1 MDIYNFRPSHLL
13 DYELDYELFIR
24 QSATTRPVADK
35 RKILSRL
42 LASEKSKPGNN
53 IQLANIELDFNKE
66 QEAIEKSLN
75 SVNLIVEDFEGTES
89 DSTFLRVKSRL
100 SHIAGRV
107 QRIILFSLDPKLL
120 PLVKTYISETNA
132 TCLKL
137 EGDLYDKIPST
148 SNTNESFVSNPVINI
163 PTPIVSCSSRSQPV
177 SEWQIKFDGT
187 GNSLYPFLERLT
199 ELASARNVSTSEL
212 FNSAAEFFV
221 NDAFVWY
228 RSIKKS
234 VNNWEDLV
242 ARLKRDDIDEE
253 IWEQI
258 KMRKQRKNESTVVFI
273 AHLEAFLRD
282 FREHLSKLL
291 KLNKLKG
298 IFFQN
303 LLADLCRRLEEADYL
318 TKKDKRP
325 KECISSL
332 DEPSPSCSKN
342 NHLQDKSPVFKKF
355 FNNKDWSAWLNKV
368 HNFMVTSLVKN
379 RVCKSKVSNKGCIPE
394 SSDGNEVSPLFVN
407 KSLDNRPYISVKLYD
422 VSGLTVLLDSGA
434 TASVVGSKGLD
445 ILNNLNLKIY
455 PANTNYIC
463 TADLKQQVVSGIVD
477 LPVAI
482 DNCCHV
488 IKAFVVPSLPQT
500 FIFGCDF
507 AKTFNIVVNFKND
520 SWHVQREH
528 ENSNLC
534 VTDMPS
540 SNDLFPLLN
549 SLDDLS
555 IEQRIRA
562 ENIIASFDE
571 ISSQDKLGRTD
582 KITLNIDTGDA
593 PPFKR
598 RSFSMSSYMAKILNN
613 ELDEMLK
620 LGVKEPSKEP
630 SKHDCYPLP
639 NVERILTSLR
649 NSKFISSID
658 LRKAFWQIP
667 LDERSKEK
675 TAFAVVGRGLF
686 QFITMPFGLR
696 NAAQTQQCLVD
707 AIFGPKF
714 EPHIFTYL
722 DDILVISEDF
732 DHHIKLLTEV
742 REKLREAG
750 LTINLK
756 KCDFFKTT
764 LKFLGYVVGS
774 NSLRTDPDKVSAMAN
789 YPRPRTTTEIKRFV
803 GLCSWYR
810 RFIKDFSTLMSPIN
824 NLLKGSKKGQSIEWN
839 TKAENSFLHIK
850 DLLLSAP
857 ILSQPNFS
865 EKFFIES
872 DASDTGLGGVLLQ
885 KIDGENKIIAYAS
898 RSLSRTE
905 RNYSTVEKECLAV
918 LFNIEK
924 FRCYIEGVPF
934 SVVTDNHSLL
944 WLNNLSN
951 PSGKLARWSVRLRQ
965 HTFDI
970 IHKKGVSN
978 VIADAMSRIPGSE
991 DVQEHTPDI
1000 SEERVI
1006 CMIDVDRI
1014 DPWYDKMRQKIID
1027 SPENFPQWKVEN
1039 DFVYKFA
1046 PNCLPM
1052 NQNLPEWKFLVPKP
1066 QRHEVI
1072 DSCHSPPTSGHFGFF
1087 KTLNRVQE
1095 LHYWPKMREDILR
1108 FVRNCE
1114 VCGAQKAPNTA
1125 RMGLMGKEKVV
1136 DLPFQVI
1143 AIDLIGPLPRSKKV
1157 YNLEDL
1163 DGSKAGNWHIK
1174 DLKPFNHIE
1183 DDQRSLS
1190 SED

>member
-66 QEAIEKSLN
+66 QEAIGKSLN
-75 SVNLIVEDFEGTES
+75 SVNLIIEDFEGAES

-107 QRIILFSLDPKLL
+107 QHIISFSLDPKLL

-187 GNSLYPFLERLT
+187 
-199 ELASARNVSTSEL
+199 ELS
-212 FNSAAEFFV
+212 
-221 NDAFVWY
+221 
-228 RSIKKS
+228 
-234 VNNWEDLV
+234 
-242 ARLKRDDIDEE
+242 
-253 IWEQI
+253 
-258 KMRKQRKNESTVVFI
+258 
-273 AHLEAFLRD
+273 
-282 FREHLSKLL
+282 
-291 KLNKLKG
+291 
-298 IFFQN
+298 
-303 LLADLCRRLEEADYL
+303 DLCRCPEEADYL

-332 DEPSPSCSKN
+332 DEPSPSCSKMN
-342 NHLQDKSPVFKKF
+342 
-355 FNNKDWSAWLNKV
+355 
-368 HNFMVTSLVKN
+368 N

-394 SSDGNEVSPLFVN
+394 SSDGNEVSPVFVN

-422 VSGLTVLLDSGA
+422 ISVSVLLDSGA
-434 TASVVGSKGLD
+434 TASVVGSK
-445 ILNNLNLKIY
+445 
-455 PANTNYIC
+455 
-463 TADLKQQVVSGIVD
+463 
-477 LPVAI
+477 
-482 DNCCHV
+482 
-488 IKAFVVPSLPQT
+488 
-500 FIFGCDF
+500 
-507 AKTFNIVVNFKND
+507 
-520 SWHVQREH
+520 
-528 ENSNLC
+528 
-534 VTDMPS
+534 
-540 SNDLFPLLN
+540 
-549 SLDDLS
+549 DDLS

-562 ENIIASFDE
+562 ENVIASFDE

-582 KITLNIDTGDA
+582 KIPLNIDTGDA

-598 RSFSMSSYMAKILNN
+598 RPFSMSPYMAKILND
-613 ELDEMLK
+613 ELDEMLQ
-620 LGVKEPSKEP
+620 LGVIEPSKSPYCSPVLLVKKANGEYRFCFDGRP
-630 SKHDCYPLP
+630 LNEVTKHDCYPLP
-639 NVERILTSLR
+639 NVERILSSLR

-675 TAFAVVGRGLF
+675 TAFAVVGRGFF
-686 QFITMPFGLR
+686 QFVTMPFGLR
-696 NAAQTQQCLVD
+696 NAAQTQQRLVD
-707 AIFGPKF
+707 AIFSPKF

-732 DHHIKLLTEV
+732 YHHIKLLTEV
-742 REKLREAG
+742 KEKLREAG
-750 LTINLK
+750 LSLNLK

-789 YPRPRTTTEIKRFV
+789 YPQPRTTTKIKRFV

-810 RFIKDFSTLMSPIN
+810 HFIKDFSTLMSPIN
-824 NLLKGSKKGQSIEWN
+824 DLLKGRKKGQSIEWN
-839 TKAENSFLHIK
+839 TKAEHSFLHIK

-885 KIDGENKIIAYAS
+885 KIDGEDY
-898 RSLSRTE
+898 
-905 RNYSTVEKECLAV
+905 
-918 LFNIEK
+918 
-924 FRCYIEGVPF
+924 
-934 SVVTDNHSLL
+934 NHSLL

-951 PSGKLARWSVRLRQ
+951 PSGKLARWSVRLRK

-1000 SEERVI
+1000 SEER
-1006 CMIDVDRI
+1006 
-1014 DPWYDKMRQKIID
+1014 
-1027 SPENFPQWKVEN
+1027 
-1039 DFVYKFA
+1039 
-1046 PNCLPM
+1046 
-1052 NQNLPEWKFLVPKP
+1052 P
-1066 QRHEVI
+1066 QRQEVI

-1143 AIDLIGPLPRSKKV
+1143 AIELIGPLPRSKIGQFYRSEVPHEDLEIVPGDCNSYAANLQNFKDIFIQVRSNLHLAHERNSRSYNLRKRDVSFNVGDHVWHRNKVLSSAADKFSTKLVPKCIHSIVRKKLPNLV

-1174 DLKPFNHIE
+1174 YLKPFNHI
-1183 DDQRSLS
+1183 DNDQRSLS